1 MRKSVIRSVLISIP
15 LFVCG
20 CSCNNHS
27 GKGSSA
33 SVLSATQKYVFT
45 QPEIP
50 GMITD
55 EEQRVRWLAEH
66 YWDNA
71 DFSQK
76 CFSDTLSRLSYKSFG
91 NYLII
96 VQNAFLNPVLDME
109 WDKVRGIVGA
119 TIGKMAVNPAAVEM
133 ASVAAS
139 DLLDDPNSMF
149 RNEELYLCVMDS
161 VRSHCQLSARV
172 EDLFVMRYDAVS
184 KNRIGQVATDFSF
197 VTDIPYNGRKFHNMS
212 SVESPLL
219 MILFNNP
226 GCKDC
231 RRVKDYIENS
241 AAFSRSLSS
250 GILKILAIYPDAQL
264 DEWKKEVYP
273 KDWINGYDHTQSI
286 NNDGLYDLR
295 AIPMI
300 YLLDS
305 QKRVIFKDAP
315 VELVETYLI
324 AY

>member
-1 MRKSVIRSVLISIP
+1 MRKGIILFVLIAVP

-20 CSCNNHS
+20 CSCGNNS
-27 GKGSSA
+27 DKGSSGMRA
-33 SVLSATQKYVFT
+33 SQRYVFT

-50 GMITD
+50 RMITD
-55 EEQRVRWLAEH
+55 EGQRLRWLAEH

-71 DFSQK
+71 DFKQN

-91 NYLII
+91 DYLII
-96 VQNAFLNPVLDME
+96 LQNAFLNPAFNMD
-109 WDKVRGIVGA
+109 WDKVRGMVGA
-119 TIGKMAVNPAAVEM
+119 AVGKMAINPAAAEM
-133 ASVAAS
+133 ASLAAS

-149 RNEELYLCVMDS
+149 RSEELYLCVIDS
-161 VRSHCQLSARV
+161 VRSHCKLSARV
-172 EDLFVMRYDAVS
+172 EDLFVSRYDAVS
-184 KNRIGQVATDFSF
+184 KNRIGQVAADFSF
-197 VTDIPYNGRKFHNMS
+197 VTDIPYNGRKFHTMS

-241 AAFSRSLSS
+241 SAFRGALSC
-250 GILKILAIYPDAQL
+250 GLLKILAIYPDAQL
-264 DEWKKEVYP
+264 DEWRKEVYP
-273 KDWINGYDHTQSI
+273 KEWINGYDHSQSI
-286 NNDGLYDLR
+286 SNEGLYDLR

-305 QKRVIFKDAP
+305 DKRVILKDAP
-315 VELVETYLI
+315 VELVETYLT